1 MFALPVLRQGDL
13 PLLREHRVSSERLLV
28 EAEGWH
34 GTLFLLAK
42 SVTAR
47 ELEQEGAGGRVGLDG
62 RDWGVTIA
70 EMRGAAVRQPT

>member
-1 MFALPVLRQGDL
+1 M
-13 PLLREHRVSSERLLV
+13 
-28 EAEGWH
+28 EAKGWR

-47 ELEQEGAGGRVGLDG
+47 ELEQEGAGGLVWRDG

-70 EMRGAAVRQPT
+70 EMRGAAGRQLGGACRSVADWLPGPGLGCL